1 MDDTCVSLCSL
12 GVHICRILHIDMT
25 ICVDIFGSIH
35 LLIPIDL
42 FIYLFFVFV
51 EIDSLYTLLRMQVL
65 EPAEVQILGL
75 PRTSCAT
82 GEVALGSRSVSSS
95 VNWANST

>member
-1 MDDTCVSLCSL
+1 MMDDTCVSLCSL
-12 GVHICRILHIDMT
+12 GVIFACILHIDIT

-35 LLIPIDL
+35 LLISIDQN
-42 FIYLFFVFV
+42 FFVVV
-51 EIDSLYTLLRMQVL
+51 EIGSLYTLLRMQVL
-65 EPAEVQILGL
+65 EPAEVQIPGL